1 MKKICKFI
9 TSFVLTLMLVSCGYK
24 VIDKSQGNR
33 YKITEV
39 TFSGEKK
46 INHKI
51 KNKLLFSSSKTS
63 ENEFIIELNTKKIRS
78 IKEKNINNE
87 VIKYKL
93 EITSKIIYNMLGS
106 TDKGS
111 FEIQQTGD
119 YKVSNQR
126 INTINNEKKLSES
139 LTEQIFEKISEQ
151 LNSIASDS

>member
-1 MKKICKFI
+1 
-9 TSFVLTLMLVSCGYK
+9 
-24 VIDKSQGNR
+24 
-33 YKITEV
+33 
-39 TFSGEKK
+39 
-46 INHKI
+46 
-51 KNKLLFSSSKTS
+51 
-63 ENEFIIELNTKKIRS
+63 
-78 IKEKNINNE
+78 
-87 VIKYKL
+87 
-93 EITSKIIYNMLGS
+93 MLGS

>member
-9 TSFVLTLMLVSCGYK
+9 TSFVLTLMLVNCGYK
-24 VIDKSQGNR
+24 VIDKSQGSR

>member
-9 TSFVLTLMLVSCGYK
+9 SLFVLTLMLVGCGYK
-24 VIDKSQGNR
+24 VVDKSQGNS
-33 YKITEV
+33 YKITEI

-51 KNKLLFSSSKTS
+51 KNKLLFSSSKSS

-87 VIKYKL
+87 VTKYRL
-93 EITSKIIYNMLGS
+93 VITAKITYNILGKTS
-106 TDKGS
+106 KGS
-111 FEIQQTGD
+111 FNIQRSGD
-119 YKVSNQR
+119 YKVSSQR
-126 INTINNEKKLSES
+126 IGTLNNEKKLSENLS
-139 LTEQIFEKISEQ
+139 DQIFEQISVQ

>member
-9 TSFVLTLMLVSCGYK
+9 LSFVLTLMLIGCGYK
-24 VIDKSQGNR
+24 VIDKNQGSL
-33 YKITEV
+33 YKITEI

-63 ENEFIIELNTKKIRS
+63 KNEFIIQLNSKKIRS

-87 VIKYKL
+87 VIKYNLK
-93 EITSKIIYNMLGS
+93 ITSKIIYNILGS
-106 TDKGS
+106 TNKGS
-111 FEIQQTGD
+111 FEVQRTGD

-126 INTINNEKKLSES
+126 INTLNNEKKLSES
-139 LTEQIFEKISEQ
+139 LTEQIFKQISAQ